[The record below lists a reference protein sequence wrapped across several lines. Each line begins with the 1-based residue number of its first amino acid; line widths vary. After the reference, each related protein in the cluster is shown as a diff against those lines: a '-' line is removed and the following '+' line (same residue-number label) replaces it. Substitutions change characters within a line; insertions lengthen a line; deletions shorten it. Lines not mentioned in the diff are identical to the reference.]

1 MSETNQ
7 NGKAEAFGNI
17 NEEKAYVQRKG
28 KRRNGFFVPGS

>member
-7 NGKAEAFGNI
+7 NGTAEALADI

>member
-1 MSETNQ
+1 MSESNKKGT
-7 NGKAEAFGNI
+7 AEALANF

>member
-7 NGKAEAFGNI
+7 NVTAEALAGN